1 MPEAREKAD
10 LGVSDITFVSESQPQ
25 SNCTE
30 QKKKAR
36 KPRRRAPIYW
46 GKKPNK
52 KKTAAR
58 RKLDA
63 DIDGVK
69 AQEEIEENGE
79 HEEADIEDLAGN
91 SFGEKSAE
99 EENDQPE
106 EIERFVDANC
116 SMASE
121 PGKTDDT
128 DAEEEDDEMME
139 NGEDISVN
147 GDVVLLDSETLGQPP
162 KEPNSK
168 PLLQIDPEDIS
179 KLPEQTVKNHKLFEK
194 VCSLSNGVTE
204 ESHTEEQVEDKESD
218 VECTGKI
225 T

>member
-1 MPEAREKAD
+1 M
-10 LGVSDITFVSESQPQ
+10 SESQPQ

-79 HEEADIEDLAGN
+79 HEEADIEELAGN

-179 KLPEQTVKNHKLFEK
+179 KLPEQTVKNHKLFEE

>member
-1 MPEAREKAD
+1 M
-10 LGVSDITFVSESQPQ
+10 SESQPQ

-46 GKKPNK
+46 GKKPSK
-52 KKTAAR
+52 RKTVAR

-63 DIDGVK
+63 DLDGVK
-69 AQEEIEENGE
+69 AQEGIVENGE

-91 SFGEKSAE
+91 SFGEKSAD
-99 EENDQPE
+99 EENDRPE
-106 EIERFVDANC
+106 ETERVVDANC

-128 DAEEEDDEMME
+128 DTEEDDEMME

-168 PLLQIDPEDIS
+168 PLLQIGPEDIS
-179 KLPEQTVKNHKLFEK
+179 NLPGQTVKNHVLFEK
-194 VCSLSNGVTE
+194 VCSLSNGIGE

-218 VECTGKI
+218 VECIGKI